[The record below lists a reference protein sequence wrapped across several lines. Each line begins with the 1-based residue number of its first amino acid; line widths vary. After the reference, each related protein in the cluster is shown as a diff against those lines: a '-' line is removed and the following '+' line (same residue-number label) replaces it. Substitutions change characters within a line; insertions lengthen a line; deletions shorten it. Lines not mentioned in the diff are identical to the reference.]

1 MLNNRIGRNFKK
13 KNKVNIIPL
22 IDIIFLMLVFFM
34 LATNF
39 EINDHVDI
47 NINDNTNSDKDEPK
61 VLTII
66 LKDNGGYEINN
77 KEISQKRIESE
88 IKSIWVNNKYKEV
101 FILNEKNAIVQDL
114 IFIMD
119 ILKSNKIDK
128 IFFNDLND

>member
-1 MLNNRIGRNFKK
+1 MLNTKVERNLKK

-39 EINDHVDI
+39 EVNDHVDI
-47 NINDNTNSDKDEPK
+47 TINNTEFSDKNEPK

-66 LKDNGGYEINN
+66 LKDTGGYKINK
-77 KEISQKRIESE
+77 KEISQKQIESE
-88 IKSIWVNNKYKEV
+88 IKNLWVNNKYKEI
-101 FILNEKNAIVQDL
+101 FILNQKNAIVQDL
-114 IFIMD
+114 IFLMD

>member
-1 MLNNRIGRNFKK
+1 MFKNIIERNLKK

-39 EINDHVDI
+39 EMNNHIDMTINDSALI
-47 NINDNTNSDKDEPK
+47 DKNEPK

-66 LKDNGGYEINN
+66 LKNNGGYKINKREIN
-77 KEISQKRIESE
+77 KKQIETE
-88 IKSIWVNNKYKEV
+88 IKNILIKNKYKEV
-101 FILNEKNAIVQDL
+101 FILNQKNAIVQDL
-114 IFIMD
+114 IFLMD

>member
-1 MLNNRIGRNFKK
+1 MLNNRIERDYKK

-47 NINDNTNSDKDEPK
+47 SINNSANSEKYEPK

-66 LKDNGGYEINN
+66 LKNNGGYKINK
-77 KEISQKRIESE
+77 KEISQKQIESE
-88 IKSIWVNNKYKEV
+88 IKSLWVDNKYREV
-101 FILNEKNAIVQDL
+101 FILNQKNAIVQDL
-114 IFIMD
+114 IFLMD

-128 IFFNDLND
+128 IFFNDLDD

>member
-101 FILNEKNAIVQDL
+101 FILNKKNAIVQDL
-114 IFIMD
+114 IFLMD
-119 ILKSNKIDK
+119 ILKSNKIDR
-128 IFFNDLND
+128 IFFNDLDD

>member
-66 LKDNGGYEINN
+66 LKDSGGYEINN
-77 KEISQKRIESE
+77 KEISKKRIESE

-101 FILNEKNAIVQDL
+101 FILNEKNTIVQDL

>member
-1 MLNNRIGRNFKK
+1 MLNNRIERDYKK

-39 EINDHVDI
+39 KNNDHVDI
-47 NINDNTNSDKDEPK
+47 SINNSANSDENAPK

-66 LKDNGGYEINN
+66 LKDNGGYKINK
-77 KEISQKRIESE
+77 KEISQKQIESE
-88 IKSIWVNNKYKEV
+88 IKNIWANDKYKEV
-101 FILNEKNAIVQDL
+101 FILNQKNAIVQDL
-114 IFIMD
+114 IFLMD

-128 IFFNDLND
+128 IFFTDLND

>member
-1 MLNNRIGRNFKK
+1 MLANRIERNFKK

-47 NINDNTNSDKDEPK
+47 TINNSGNSDKNEPK

-66 LKDNGGYEINN
+66 LKNNGGYKIDK
-77 KEISQKRIESE
+77 KEISQSQIKFE
-88 IKSIWVNNKYKEV
+88 IKSIWVNNKYEEV
-101 FILNEKNAIVQDL
+101 FILNQKNAIVQDL
-114 IFIMD
+114 IFLMD

-128 IFFNDLND
+128 IFFNDLDD

>member
-1 MLNNRIGRNFKK
+1 MLDNRIEKNFKK
-13 KNKVNIIPL
+13 KNKINIIPL

-47 NINDNTNSDKDEPK
+47 SINNNANSNENEPK

-66 LKDNGGYEINN
+66 LKNNGGYKINN
-77 KEISQKRIESE
+77 KEISKKQIESE
-88 IKSIWVNNKYKEV
+88 IKSIRVNNKYKEV
-101 FILNEKNAIVQDL
+101 FILNQKNAIVQDL
-114 IFIMD
+114 IFLMD

-128 IFFNDLND
+128 IFFDDLDD